1 MTSPKA
7 RWPSEAAFA
16 AWCRRVIARSAIDL
30 ARQRQRWGRDA
41 LRIDDLGIQNPDPL
55 DRRAEQAFD
64 AVEWQILIHQVLD
77 PTERCVIRQ
86 RYQAGVS
93 QRATA
98 RRCAVS
104 QATVSRVHRRAL
116 AKLRK
121 SLS

>member
-7 RWPSEAAFA
+7 RWPSEKAFA

-30 ARQRQRWGRDA
+30 ARQRQHWGRET
-41 LRIDDLGIQNPDPL
+41 LPMDDRGIPHLDPL
-55 DRRAEQAFD
+55 DHGATQAFD

-77 PTERCVIRQ
+77 PTEICVIRQ

-116 AKLRK
+116 TKLRRA
-121 SLS
+121 LS